1 MKKKVC
7 PKCNERPFS
16 VKEDNMKWKWIL
28 LKIFAFLWLLT
39 TFPFTIAF
47 FVYCIPRHINSP
59 IDFLMIPIYVLI
71 ILLYDGGAAA
81 AFFN

>member
-1 MKKKVC
+1 
-7 PKCNERPFS
+7 
-16 VKEDNMKWKWIL
+16 MKWKWIL

-59 IDFLMIPIYVLI
+59 IDFLMVTIYVII
-71 ILLYDGGAAA
+71 ILLYDGGADAV
-81 AFFN
+81 FLISI